1 MKPLRTNA
9 FISLYGLILF
19 VTIVIFLHFL
29 RPDKNMLSSFVSEYA
44 VGKDSWLMTIAFYA
58 LSIASTLL
66 LMGFMQHVSASLTGK
81 ITLGIFCAGIFLAA
95 LFPTD
100 VPAFPQTTV
109 GMIHGFAALIALFNL
124 SISMIAWGI
133 SFQKNNEFK
142 KIAKPSVVW
151 GGISFILLVIFIAS
165 PISVRGL
172 TQRILLTWNISWL
185 FLVNFHLYRT
195 TKRITIATS

>member
-1 MKPLRTNA
+1 MKPLKTTS

-29 RPDKNMLSSFVSEYA
+29 RPDKNMLTSFVSEYA
-44 VGKDSWLMTIAFYA
+44 VGKDSWLMTIAFFA
-58 LSIASTLL
+58 LAIASTLL
-66 LMGFMQHVSASLTGK
+66 LMGLMLHVNDSRTGK

-95 LFPTD
+95 IFPTD

-109 GMIHGFAALIALFNL
+109 GLIHALAALIALLNL
-124 SISMIAWGI
+124 GISMIAWGI
-133 SFQKNNEFK
+133 SFKKNKDLKRF
-142 KIAKPSVVW
+142 ASLSVLW
-151 GGISFILLVIFIAS
+151 GTISLILLVLHVAS

-185 FLVNFHLYRT
+185 FLVNFHLYRAI
-195 TKRITIATS
+195 KGFDIATS